1 MNNRRRFSRPRP
13 SWWPEGEPWPPSG
26 PPGPRV
32 WQQMRGRFVWRV
44 AGLFAFLFVVV
55 FGGCTAAF
63 WLAVIGLGLIR
74 LPEGTN
80 ISSVASGLVILGLGL
95 IGLLVIGRA
104 LRHLAVPIG
113 DLMEAAGRVAEG
125 DYAARVAEHGP
136 REVRSLARAFNAM
149 VARLQ
154 SNEETRRNLLADVTH
169 ELRTPLTVV
178 QGNLE
183 GLLDGVYPRD
193 DAHLAPIL
201 EETRVLSRLVD
212 DLRMLALAES
222 GALKLQKE
230 PTDVGILLSE
240 AAASF
245 RAQADAAGVT
255 LSVDVPSDLP
265 LLDLDPERMRQVLSN
280 LIANALRY
288 TPAGGAIRI
297 QAASGHGSVTVS
309 VGDTGAGIPADDLP
323 HVFDRFYKSGDSRG
337 MGLGLA
343 IAKNLVAAHGGE
355 IVAHSAPG
363 RGTTIQFTLASPP
376 GPFS

>member
-1 MNNRRRFSRPRP
+1 
-13 SWWPEGEPWPPSG
+13 
-26 PPGPRV
+26 
-32 WQQMRGRFVWRV
+32 MRGRFFWRV
-44 AGLFAFLFVVV
+44 GGLFAFLFVVV
-55 FGGCTAAF
+55 FGGCTLAFWIAVTGLRLIDFQPGPITFSRGGVWAAF
-63 WLAVIGLGLIR
+63 FLGL
-74 LPEGTN
+74 
-80 ISSVASGLVILGLGL
+80 A
-95 IGLLVIGRA
+95 GLLVIGRA

-136 REVRSLARAFNAM
+136 REVRALTRAFNTMA
-149 VARLQ
+149 ARLQ
-154 SNEETRRNLLADVTH
+154 ADEETRRNLLADVTH

-230 PTDVGILLSE
+230 PTDLAVLLSE
-240 AAASF
+240 TAASF
-245 RAQADAAGVT
+245 RGQADAAGVT
-255 LSVDVPSDLP
+255 LSVDVPADLP

-288 TPAGGAIRI
+288 TPPGGTIRVRAGG
-297 QAASGHGSVTVS
+297 GDPLVTVS
-309 VGDTGAGIPADDLP
+309 VSDTGAGIPADDLP

-337 MGLGLA
+337 TGLGLA

-355 IVAHSAPG
+355 IAAQSAPG
-363 RGTTIQFTLASPP
+363 KGTTIQFTLASPS
-376 GPFS
+376 GPLS

>member
-1 MNNRRRFSRPRP
+1 MNNPKHFSRRRPP
-13 SWWPEGEPWPPSG
+13 WWPEGEPWPPSG
-26 PPGPRV
+26 PPGPRL
-32 WQQMRGRFVWRV
+32 WRQMRGRFFWRV
-44 AGLFAFLFVVV
+44 GGLFAFLFVVV
-55 FGGCTAAF
+55 FGGCSVAF
-63 WLAVIGLGLIR
+63 WLAM
-74 LPEGTN
+74 
-80 ISSVASGLVILGLGL
+80 LGLGL
-95 IGLLVIGRA
+95 IHLPEAATIFSRAGGLAALALGLVGLLALGRA

-125 DYAARVAEHGP
+125 DYSARVAEHGP
-136 REVRSLARAFNAM
+136 REVRALARAFNAM
-149 VARLQ
+149 AARLQ
-154 SNEETRRNLLADVTH
+154 ADEATRRNLLADVTH

-230 PTDVGILLSE
+230 PTDLAVLLSE
-240 AAASF
+240 TAASF

-288 TPAGGAIRI
+288 TPPGGTIGVRAR
-297 QAASGHGSVTVS
+297 GGDPLVTVS
-309 VGDTGAGIPADDLP
+309 VSDTGAGIPADDLP

-337 MGLGLA
+337 TGLGLA

-355 IVAHSAPG
+355 IAAQSAPG
-363 RGTTIQFTLASPP
+363 RGTTLQFTLPYENSVH
-376 GPFS
+376 G